1 MAKPVEARDLK
12 AWLSDGAEIALF
24 DVREA
29 KPYSEGHPFFAVPLH
44 YSRLELDIEK
54 LAPNKAVRM
63 VLFDGGDDL
72 AARAARRAEAL
83 GYTGIDI
90 LRGGAPAWKAA
101 GFTLFEG
108 VNVPSKTFGEV
119 IEIERHTPRI
129 TAA

>member
-1 MAKPVEARDLK
+1 MAKPVEAQDLK

-83 GYTGIDI
+83 GYTDIHI
-90 LRGGAPAWKAA
+90 LRGGTPAWKAA
-101 GFTLFEG
+101 DFTLFEG

-119 IEIERHTPRI
+119 I
-129 TAA
+129 

>member
-1 MAKPVEARDLK
+1 MAKSVEARDVK

-54 LAPNKAVRM
+54 LVPNTAVRM

-72 AARAARRAEAL
+72 AERAARRAARSARSSPPSNSTMRAAL
-83 GYTGIDI
+83 
-90 LRGGAPAWKAA
+90 
-101 GFTLFEG
+101 
-108 VNVPSKTFGEV
+108 FGTSFSMSSSS
-119 IEIERHTPRI
+119 RL
-129 TAA
+129 